1 MQYLMGDSQSTERE
15 EWEKNIRTL
24 VEQMKPYGV
33 APVVG
38 TSEKLEQVG
47 PRKVSG
53 PLSCARNVH
62 DGCHASQHLTK
73 ALEVFERLGNLIEP
87 DKLRKELADL
97 PQ

>member
-1 MQYLMGDSQSTERE
+1 MQYPMGDLQSPERE
-15 EWEKNIRTL
+15 ACGRRTFAL

-33 APVVG
+33 PPVVG
-38 TSEKLEQVG
+38 TSDKLEWVG
-47 PRKVSG
+47 PRKLSG
-53 PLSCARNVH
+53 SLSCARNIH
-62 DGCHASQHLTK
+62 DECHASQYLTK